1 MPSLKTVTLVAL
13 ILGLAPASLSA
24 QSRGGSIFAT
34 AQVIDMQYARANH
47 DAAHSVALD
56 LGAGTTTRS
65 ARTRRTTGTATV
77 LGEALASAADPRR
90 KSVSI
95 SVLYW

>member
-1 MPSLKTVTLVAL
+1 MLSPKTVALVAL
-13 ILGLAPASLSA
+13 IVSLAPAGLSA
-24 QSRGGSIFAT
+24 QSRGSILAT

-47 DAAHSVALD
+47 DAAQSVAQD
-56 LGAGTTTRS
+56 LRAGATSR
-65 ARTRRTTGTATV
+65 AVRTRRTTATATV

-90 KSVSI
+90 KNVSI